1 MTISDTSAVIA
12 AVVSGGVTVLVLVLN
27 HLFGQ
32 RKEAATVELTE
43 AEAEKIEAER
53 DALVQAGLER
63 YIDRLEQREQ
73 LREDRLEA
81 LEQRVAELE
90 EALRVE
96 RAQTRNLSR
105 LLRSTCRWALT
116 LRDEVLKLGGGVP
129 PMPADVEFALTTL
142 DAE

>member
-1 MTISDTSAVIA
+1 MNASDTVVA
-12 AVVSGGVTVLVLVLN
+12 ALVSGGITLLVLVLN
-27 HLFGQ
+27 RVFG
-32 RKEAATVELTE
+32 RRREEAAADLTE
-43 AEAEKIEAER
+43 AEALKVDAEA
-53 DALVQAGLER
+53 AAIVQAGLER
-63 YIDRLEQREQ
+63 YIDRLEERDRVRDERMANLE
-73 LREDRLEA
+73 LRVD
-81 LEQRVAELE
+81 ELE

-116 LRDEVLKLGGGVP
+116 LRDEVLKLGGVVP